1 MANAIPVF
9 PLVAS
14 SKVLPGPS
22 RPAAMDL
29 RTMATAGRSLT
40 LPPGLCHSALP
51 SSVIPGGA
59 RTTRSR
65 RTSGVLPIWL
75 SSGEPSS
82 ISPHSV
88 RIRSHQHIFLRDES
102 KTTNPC
108 TGRSTILRAQSYS
121 YRGLASLS
129 EVCRGGRGLRGR
141 RALASRCL
149 TRQDKPARSNNN
161 SRCKTNASICCMKSK
176 EDWSISWVD
185 LCPNAVVC
193 PHKRNKMIIHC
204 ADLRAEK

>member
-1 MANAIPVF
+1 MASTTGNPSVAPNMASVIPVF

-22 RPAAMDL
+22 LPSAIAA
-29 RTMATAGRSLT
+29 RIMAIAARSFT
-40 LPPGLCHSALP
+40 LPPGLCHSALA
-51 SSVIPGGA
+51 SNVIPGSS

-65 RTSGVLPIWL
+65 RSSGVLPIRL
-75 SSGEPSS
+75 SSREPSS

-88 RIRSHQHIFLRDES
+88 RIGSHQHVFSPDKS

-108 TGRSTILRAQSYS
+108 IGRSTILRAQSYS

-129 EVCRGGRGLRGR
+129 ESVRDGRGIRGGRR
-141 RALASRCL
+141 LAPRCS

-161 SRCKTNASICCMKSK
+161 SMYTMNTS
-176 EDWSISWVD
+176 
-185 LCPNAVVC
+185 
-193 PHKRNKMIIHC
+193 
-204 ADLRAEK
+204 